1 MSFKTAFDWYA
12 KEGYLT
18 AKKLGSLTL
27 YDYTQ
32 RTSFEGN
39 WSYHTLTARGLIL
52 DESGKIIARP
62 WPKFFTLGERPETA
76 LHNLPDEAAELSTKY
91 DGSQIIAFF
100 NPEEGKWRGCTRGS
114 WDNVQGIQAT
124 KWLQIHGDKLDKTL
138 THIFELVAPWNQIV
152 VFYPAEDM
160 VLTGLLN
167 TESGEDWSYARVR
180 EYGLAR
186 GLTSVEYKLG
196 YPKDVNLEE
205 KIINFEGYVARYS
218 NGFRVKLK
226 YAQYCFLHRI
236 MTGYS
241 AKGIWQSLQDGTQVD
256 LNLMPPEFRDWFDK
270 TKLGL
275 LEDYRKIEKEIAEIF
290 DKTPNFGARK
300 DYALYYKGFG
310 PEKGAI
316 LLNMLDSKD
325 YSGIIWDMI
334 RPKGGKSFFQSTE
347 GAE

>member
-1 MSFKTAFDWYA
+1 MSFKEPFDWYA

-18 AKKLGSLTL
+18 AKKLGGLTL

-32 RTSFEGN
+32 LTTYSGN
-39 WSYHTLTARGLIL
+39 WNYHTLTARGLIL

-76 LHNLPDEAAELSTKY
+76 LHALPDEIAELSTKY

-114 WDNVQGIQAT
+114 WDNHQGIYAT
-124 KWLQIHGDKLDKTL
+124 QWLQKHADKLDPAY

-152 VFYPAEDM
+152 VFYPTEDM
-160 VLTGLLN
+160 ILTGLLHA
-167 TESGEDWSYARVR
+167 EYGEDLSYARVR

-196 YPKDVNLEE
+196 DPKAVNLEE
-205 KIINFEGYVARYS
+205 KIINFEGYVARFS

-226 YAQYCFLHRI
+226 YGLYCLLHRI

-256 LNLMPPEFRDWFDK
+256 LNVMPPEFAEWFNK

-275 LEDYRKIEKEIAEIF
+275 SDDYKKIDKEVTEIF
-290 DKTPNFGARK
+290 DKTPNFGSRREFFE
-300 DYALYYKGFG
+300 YYRQFG
-310 PEKGAI
+310 PEKCAI

-325 YSGIIWDMI
+325 YGEIIWDMI
-334 RPKGGKSFFQSTE
+334 KPKGGKSFFQSTD